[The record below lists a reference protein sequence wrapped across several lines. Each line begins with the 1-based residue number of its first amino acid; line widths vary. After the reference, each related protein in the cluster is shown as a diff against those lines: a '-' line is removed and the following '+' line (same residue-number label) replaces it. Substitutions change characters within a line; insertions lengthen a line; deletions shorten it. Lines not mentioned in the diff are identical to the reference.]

1 MISVDILKQVIL
13 DNQHD
18 VERQIVI
25 PRSVNLEEGMNYVL
39 VGVRRAGKSFMLYQR
54 MQQNLQIF
62 TAIFRISARDTA
74 LFSANEVLLFPA
86 VRSSVYPLPVH
97 L

>member
-54 MQQNLQIF
+54 MQQNLQND
-62 TAIFRISARDTA
+62 S
-74 LFSANEVLLFPA
+74 
-86 VRSSVYPLPVH
+86 
-97 L
+97 